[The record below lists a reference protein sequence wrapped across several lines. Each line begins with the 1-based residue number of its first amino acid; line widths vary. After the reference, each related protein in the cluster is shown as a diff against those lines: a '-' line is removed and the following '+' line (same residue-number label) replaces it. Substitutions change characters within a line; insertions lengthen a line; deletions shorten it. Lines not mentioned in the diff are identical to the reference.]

1 MKNFVF
7 VQTNFIPL
15 QGDMQNTATWISSF
29 FSKWITKTEIWK
41 QIPPDE
47 PYCVLLGSVRDR
59 LYNALFLDPLVL
71 CYRSLCACGD

>member
-1 MKNFVF
+1 M
-7 VQTNFIPL
+7 
-15 QGDMQNTATWISSF
+15 
-29 FSKWITKTEIWK
+29 EIWK